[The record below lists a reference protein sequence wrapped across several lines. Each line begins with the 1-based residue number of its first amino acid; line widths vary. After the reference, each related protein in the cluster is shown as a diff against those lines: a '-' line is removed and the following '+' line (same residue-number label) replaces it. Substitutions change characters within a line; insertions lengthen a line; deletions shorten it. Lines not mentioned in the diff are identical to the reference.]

1 MKCNECCQR
10 HVLQTVCAMQSG
22 DLPIRVTLSKFK
34 SKLLARPLNFPQ
46 YNNNTVSYSQKYR
59 TAFLC
64 TMDMLSLINIEKCL
78 NFTRLASAQYNL
90 TQSELDELLERMN
103 QRISRLRETC
113 QGRKSMK
120 QVIQARNQLVVA
132 TTGPWLLIV
141 LY

>member
-1 MKCNECCQR
+1 
-10 HVLQTVCAMQSG
+10 
-22 DLPIRVTLSKFK
+22 
-34 SKLLARPLNFPQ
+34 
-46 YNNNTVSYSQKYR
+46 
-59 TAFLC
+59 
-64 TMDMLSLINIEKCL
+64 MDMLSLINIEKCL

>member
-1 MKCNECCQR
+1 
-10 HVLQTVCAMQSG
+10 
-22 DLPIRVTLSKFK
+22 
-34 SKLLARPLNFPQ
+34 
-46 YNNNTVSYSQKYR
+46 
-59 TAFLC
+59 
-64 TMDMLSLINIEKCL
+64 MDMLSLINIEKCL
-78 NFTRLASAQYNL
+78 NFKRLASAQYNL